1 MLGTF
6 EALRI
11 PLKGLRASLL
21 CAATVAALWTGRT
34 AWSGEDA
41 ADLSRLI
48 DERIGQRLDAAG
60 IPASPL
66 ADDAEFIRRVYLDV
80 VGVIPPPEK
89 VMAFLESDEPD
100 RRAALIDELL
110 ADPRYGRRM
119 ADVWTHLT
127 AERTDDNK
135 GMPRAPLHRWFEAAF
150 NRNRP
155 WDELVYDLLTVTGTQ
170 AEDGTNGAVTFFVA
184 EPAVDKL
191 TDKTTRLFLGVR
203 LECAQCHDHAFTTW
217 KQADYWGLAAF
228 FTAARMTRGET
239 RRGTQPWVTDDPSGP
254 GQPAGLPDSALSV
267 PARFL
272 GGEAPR
278 AAAGTSDRQ
287 ALAAW
292 VTATENPYFA
302 RAMVNRVW
310 ASYFGR
316 GLVNPVDDMLPE
328 NEPSHPELFDELTEA
343 FVAGGFD
350 VKHLVRAV
358 CNSQSYQRTH
368 RPLPDN
374 ADDVELYS
382 HRAMKLLTAE
392 QLFDSLQAVTGT
404 APFDAPGMGPAG
416 RAVEGSPR
424 VAFAVYFSPGDP
436 DPDLTAYLRGIPHA
450 LRLMN
455 SPLVNDFEAVE
466 RERLAKRRKERGGS
480 TAADAGE
487 SILDRWVR
495 PEMSPAGVVEG
506 LYLTTLS
513 RRPTAA
519 ETDRLTG
526 YVRRR
531 GDDPRRAYSDILW
544 ALMHSSE
551 FSLNH

>member
-1 MLGTF
+1 
-6 EALRI
+6 
-11 PLKGLRASLL
+11 
-21 CAATVAALWTGRT
+21 LWTSRT
-34 AWSGEDA
+34 AWSAADAADA

-80 VGVIPPPEK
+80 VGVIPPPER
-89 VMAFLESDEPD
+89 VEAFLNDDAPGK
-100 RRAALIDELL
+100 RAALIDELL
-110 ADPRYGRRM
+110 DDPRYGRRM

-155 WDELVYDLLTVTGTQ
+155 WDELVYELLTVSGTQ
-170 AEDGTNGAVTFFVA
+170 AEDGTNGAVMFFVA
-184 EPAVDKL
+184 EPTVDKL
-191 TDKTTRLFLGVR
+191 TDKTSRLFLGVR
-203 LECAQCHDHAFTTW
+203 LECAQCHDHPFTTW
-217 KQADYWGLAAF
+217 RQADYWGLAAF
-228 FTAARMTRGET
+228 FATARMTRGET
-239 RRGTQPWVTDDPSGP
+239 RRGTEPWVTDDPSGP
-254 GQPAGLPDSALSV
+254 GQPAGLPDSAQSV

-272 GGEAPR
+272 GGESPPAV
-278 AAAGTSDRQ
+278 AGMSDRQ
-287 ALAAW
+287 VLAAW
-292 VTATENPYFA
+292 VTAVENPYFA

-310 ASYFGR
+310 TLYFGR

-328 NEPSHPELFDELTEA
+328 HDPSHPELLRELTEA
-343 FVAGGFD
+343 FVARGFN
-350 VKHLVRAV
+350 VKHLVRAI

-368 RPLPDN
+368 RPLPGN

-436 DPDLTAYLRGIPHA
+436 DPDPTAYLRGIPHA

-455 SPLVNDFEAVE
+455 SPLVNDFEAAE
-466 RERLAKRRKERGGS
+466 RERLARRQRERGGS
-480 TAADAGE
+480 IAAGDGE
-487 SILDRWVR
+487 DGQSVLDRWDR
-495 PEMSPAGVVEG
+495 PEKSPAEIVEG

-513 RRPTAA
+513 RRPTAE
-519 ETDRLTG
+519 ETERLTG
-526 YVRRR
+526 YVRWR
-531 GDDPRRAYSDILW
+531 GDDPRKAYSDILW
-544 ALMHSSE
+544 ALLHSSE